1 LLGNLPADPRSTQI
15 DTALADLARF
25 TAVVTAHE
33 CGHSVGLVQNGAMP
47 DGLYGGDTVNFPGSS
62 DGHIRTA
69 ALFPSGAINVMSP
82 ALSYSLAINPAT
94 AFNSLNKAYLR
105 EQVFYGN

>member
-1 LLGNLPADPRSTQI
+1 M
-15 DTALADLARF
+15 
-25 TAVVTAHE
+25 TAHE

-47 DGLYGGDTVNFPGSS
+47 VGLYGNDAVNFPGST

-94 AFNSLNKAYLR
+94 GFNSLNKAYLR